1 MNATIRCALVTA
13 AAALVSAPLGSLRA
27 AETPSLA
34 GSFPLGVYWP
44 WERTEGLAQR
54 NGLEKW
60 AFVERCLD
68 RPEGGRIRRR
78 MGGQPGDSRPARPG
92 PTDGGPGDEARARA
106 GRTALQ
112 RRLAAK
118 QLDLSGEGV
127 EARPRGCRRFPGHP
141 GVGAVRR
148 AAPGHRRRDGDVP
161 PEVHRVGRE
170 QPAVVVTMWPDS
182 PVYAEQAGFAAV
194 CTDVYPFF
202 SAGNPNGP
210 NTPAGSRS
218 WYRRHAQIAA
228 GAARKAG
235 RTPWIMPQCFVEIW
249 GPWKYDEH
257 LDAVLLPGAIL
268 HWRQPS
274 VGEARWQVWS
284 AIGSGV
290 RGFFWYVYLPPP
302 ADQPEAKPYV
312 GPTFP
317 PTLAVKEATPVHGP
331 GGLLRPDGGATP
343 EYLAV
348 AEAFAALKPLLP
360 LLKGAV
366 PSDPPFGE
374 VSAPGWIGG
383 LTNPELKRTLAAVV
397 NDDTDHEQ
405 TLKVRLRK
413 PHDVRDLR
421 SGQVL
426 KRRGGQHRRREAGPG
441 RRHVAG
447 GGSLAQPRSPQSLP
461 DFCRC
466 CDRPTPVS
474 VLWPAIRAGSP
485 ELEAFTITHSGVCQS
500 SAPHVAG
507 VRGSS

>member
-1 MNATIRCALVTA
+1 MNRTIHYVLVLLA
-13 AAALVSAPLGSLRA
+13 AVLLSAPLAALRGA
-27 AETPSLA
+27 DAPSLV

-44 WERTEGLAQR
+44 WERTEGLAKR

-68 RPEGGRIRRR
+68 SLKTDGFDAVWAVNLGIPDLPGLAQRMAAREMKLVPALGELHYNVDWRRNNWTYLEKESKR
-78 MGGQPGDSRPARPG
+78 AIEAAGDSPAILAWALC
-92 PTDGGPGDEARARA
+92 DE
-106 GRTALQ
+106 
-112 RRLAAK
+112 
-118 QLDLSGEGV
+118 
-127 EARPRGCRRFPGHP
+127 P
-141 GVGAVRR
+141 
-148 AAPGHRRRDGDVP
+148 RRDI
-161 PEVHRVGRE
+161 VGEMETFRRKFVE
-170 QPAVVVTMWPDS
+170 WGAKQPAVVVTMWPDS
-182 PVYAEQAGFAAV
+182 PVYAEQAGFGAV

-218 WYRRHAQIAA
+218 WYRRHAQITA

-257 LDAVLLPGAIL
+257 LDAVMLPGAIL

-284 AIGSGV
+284 AIGAGV

-317 PTLAVKEATPVHGP
+317 PALAVKEATPAHGP
-331 GGLLRPDGGATP
+331 GGLLRPDGSATP

-348 AEAFAALKPLLP
+348 AEAFAAVRPLLP
-360 LLKGAV
+360 LLRRAV
-366 PSDPPFGE
+366 PADPPFGE

-383 LTNPELKRTLAAVV
+383 LSNPELNRTFAAVV

-405 TLKVRLRK
+405 TLKVRLLK

-426 KRRGGQHRRREAGPG
+426 KRAADNTVAREVGAG
-441 RRHVAG
+441 RRHLAG
-447 GGSLAQPRSPQSLP
+447 GDSLTRAE
-461 DFCRC
+461 
-466 CDRPTPVS
+466 
-474 VLWPAIRAGSP
+474 PANQEPARMAEP
-485 ELEAFTITHSGVCQS
+485 EHG
-500 SAPHVAG
+500 
-507 VRGSS
+507 